1 VFCFLLITI
10 FLFSFFFFYK
20 FHRHLCHDA
29 YWCTHNPAQRPRLL
43 PIYIFISHL
52 PPTSHTLLHV
62 SKYTFISQYILLLLL
77 YEPLVPLRCLL
88 RVNSCVCVIT
98 HVYAIPSSS
107 IFIHTYRHLH
117 MYGLC
122 SVLFVSPSF
131 RFLSSV
137 STNFINTYVTVSIDV
152 RTTCSYA
159 YPLFPSVNSFL

>member
-1 VFCFLLITI
+1 MFCFLLITI